1 MSLIELVP
9 RILAGTPPWVWAV
22 LALLVFLGGRRLK
35 PRRTH
40 LAVAAIAPVAFTIW
54 SLTGVLAA
62 AQAGSAGVVIGV
74 WGAALAAGVL
84 TILVHRGP
92 KPTHEGAGV
101 FLFRASVIP
110 LLVYLS
116 VFLAR
121 YGLGV
126 WSALEPDRA
135 RTLGLA
141 AIAISAAT
149 AGRFIA
155 DFLPLVKAAGR
166 PAGFPAEAPRTT

>member
-1 MSLIELVP
+1 MSPIELVP

-22 LALLVFLGGRRLK
+22 LALLVFLGTRRLK
-35 PRRTH
+35 PKRTH

-54 SLTGVLAA
+54 SLTAVLAA
-62 AQAGSAGVVIGV
+62 ARAGSAGLVIGV
-74 WGAALAAGVL
+74 WAAALAGGAL
-84 TILVHRGP
+84 TALVHRGP
-92 KPTHEGAGV
+92 RPTHEGAGV
-101 FLFRASVIP
+101 FLFRASAVP
-110 LLVYLS
+110 LLIYLS
-116 VFLAR
+116 VFIAR

-135 RTLGLA
+135 RTLGLI

-155 DFLPLVKAAGR
+155 DFLPLVRAAGQ